1 MMASEQS
8 SEPLRLT
15 QMAAGETDIF
25 DAILRLHHAF
35 LASGLKPPAAIELA
49 TWEDGMR
56 LMAQVRPRY
65 NDRFRRTLY
74 GSRADEGAI
83 TEVDVSGIRVRWPA
97 KRWTRPATGFI
108 EG

>member
-1 MMASEQS
+1 MMASKHV

-15 QMAAGETDIF
+15 PMEGRETDLF

-56 LMAQVRPRY
+56 LLAQVRPRY

-74 GSRADEGAI
+74 GSRAEEGAI
-83 TEVDVSGIRVRWPA
+83 TEVDVSGITVRWPA
-97 KRWTRPATGFI
+97 KRWTRPAAGFI